1 MPRGFFA
8 TLSTAGWK
16 ADLPEGGK
24 TDATSLNAWRKPD
37 SPGPSA
43 YAAAYGRVRPE
54 MQEAML
60 QRSKITIEKRC
71 RLRLAALAITT
82 KYLSFLGAAM
92 KDVLKELERRREIAR
107 MGGGKDRIEAQHRKG
122 KLTARERIEIF
133 LDEGSFEEFDM
144 YVEHR
149 STDFGM
155 EKTKIAGDGV
165 VTGWGTVNGRP
176 VYIFAKDFTVFGG
189 SLSEAHAEKVIK
201 VQEMALRNR
210 APIIGLYDAGG
221 ARIQEGVAALGGY
234 AEIFQRNVLASG
246 VIPQISLI
254 MGPCAGG
261 DVYSPAM
268 TDFIFMV
275 RDTSYMFVTG
285 PDVVKTVTNE
295 TVTAESLGGA
305 TVHTTRSS
313 IADGAYD
320 NDVEALLQMRRLMDL
335 LPASNTSEIPEIECY
350 QSVTDH
356 DMSLDR
362 LIPDNANKP
371 YDIKELILKVA
382 DEGDFFEIQASFARN
397 IVTGFG
403 RVEGRTVGFV
413 ANQPMV
419 LAGVLD
425 SDASRKAARFVR
437 FCDCF
442 SIPIVTF
449 VDVPGFLPGTAQEYG
464 GLIKHGAKLLF
475 AYAEATVPKIT
486 VITRKAYG
494 GAYDV
499 MASKHLRGDMN
510 YAWPTAQI
518 AVMGARGAVEIIYR
532 KDIGNAEK
540 IAAHTKAYED
550 RFLSP
555 FVAAERGYVDEVI
568 MPHSTRRRVARALRM
583 LRNKDMQNPWKKHDN
598 IPL

>member
-1 MPRGFFA
+1 M
-8 TLSTAGWK
+8 K
-16 ADLPEGGK
+16 D
-24 TDATSLNAWRKPD
+24 
-37 SPGPSA
+37 
-43 YAAAYGRVRPE
+43 
-54 MQEAML
+54 
-60 QRSKITIEKRC
+60 IIEK
-71 RLRLAALAITT
+71 LDI
-82 KYLSFLGAAM
+82 
-92 KDVLKELERRREIAR
+92 RRQNAKL
-107 MGGGKDRIEAQHRKG
+107 GGGQSRIDAQHKRG
-122 KLTARERIEIF
+122 KLSARERIELL
-133 LDEGSFEEFDM
+133 LDKGSFEEFDM
-144 YVEHR
+144 FVEHR
-149 STDFGM
+149 SADFGM
-155 EKTKIAGDGV
+155 EKSKIPGDGV
-165 VTGWGTVNGRP
+165 VTGWGTVNGRT
-176 VYIFAKDFTVFGG
+176 VFLFSKDFTVFGG
-189 SLSEAHAEKVIK
+189 SLSETHAQKIVK
-201 VQEMALRNR
+201 VQDMAIKAR
-210 APIIGLYDAGG
+210 APIIGLFDAGG

-234 AEIFQRNVLASG
+234 GEVFKRNVTASG
-246 VIPQISLI
+246 VIPQISVI

-295 TVTAESLGGA
+295 TVTSEELGGA
-305 TVHTTRSS
+305 SVHTTRSS

-320 NDVEALLQMRRLMDL
+320 NDVEALLQMRRLVDF
-335 LPASNTSEIPEIECY
+335 LPTSNTAEIPEIACA
-350 QSVTDH
+350 QSTSDTDL
-356 DMSLDR
+356 SLDR
-362 LIPDNANKP
+362 LVPDNANKP
-371 YDIKELILKVA
+371 YDIKELILKTC
-382 DEGDFFEIQASFARN
+382 DEGDFFEIQQSFAKN

-403 RVEGRTVGFV
+403 RIEGRTVGFV

-442 SIPIVTF
+442 NIPLVTF

-475 AYAEATVPKIT
+475 AYAEATVPKVT
-486 VITRKAYG
+486 VITRKAFG

-518 AVMGARGAVEIIYR
+518 AVMGAKGAVEIIYR
-532 KDIGNAEK
+532 KDIGDAEK

-583 LRNKDMQNPWKKHDN
+583 LRNKDLQNPWKKHDN